1 MVGTTFGDMSD
12 LISREKAVQGVREL
26 FSMGDCYCDE
36 LSIVGML
43 NGLPLAES
51 ERTAK
56 VNVLYRDESVIF
68 GHCKCGQAVNTY
80 GTYCH
85 KCGAKLEWE

>member
-1 MVGTTFGDMSD
+1 MSD

-56 VNVLYRDESVIF
+56 VTKFEQYSKSYWATDGRCE
-68 GHCKCGQAVNTY
+68 GCGCYLERMHN
-80 GTYCH
+80 YCPE
-85 KCGAKLEWE
+85 CGARLEWE

>member
-1 MVGTTFGDMSD
+1 MSD

-43 NGLPLAES
+43 NGLSSIEPEQKKGKW
-51 ERTAK
+51 TK
-56 VNVLYRDESVIF
+56 TDIYDEQY
-68 GHCKCGQAVNTY
+68 GYLNECPYCK
-80 GTYCH
+80 
-85 KCGAKLEWE
+85 KLEWGGNFCSNCGARME